1 MRQLPSW
8 FAMLLLLILSF
19 VSADARADCVQPS
32 PYARLSLINPGGY
45 MSDCTMSI
53 TGFTPIYVV
62 AFEAPVGKVR
72 FTLPDPPA
80 GFAIVAEG
88 WNYPHTGSRLTGMEM
103 TVGCSPAGVVTLGT
117 VWVIPTG
124 PVSGGDWRI
133 SPGCE
138 VEDCDGNL
146 EPAVSLPTTINNF
159 SNNCFQDCMG
169 GAPYDLFPLMGATGV
184 PTNVRLTWHGG
195 WNFPNTT
202 CSIRIG
208 TDPGCSDA
216 QTVNVPCDGDHGITL
231 DFLEPGTTYYWQ
243 ASWFTIPDSCYNTG
257 GTSIIFSFTT
267 TGPLAVEATTWGKVK
282 SMYRE

>member
-8 FAMLLLLILSF
+8 FAMLLVLSF
-19 VSADARADCVQPS
+19 VSADSRADCLQPT
-32 PYARLSLINPGGY
+32 PYARLSLVNTGQFMY
-45 MSDCTMSI
+45 DCSMSI
-53 TGFTPIYVV
+53 NGFTLIYVV

-80 GFAIVAEG
+80 GFSVIGESWA
-88 WNYPHTGSRLTGMEM
+88 YPHTGSRLTGMEM
-103 TVGCSPAGVVTLGT
+103 TVGCLAGGVTLGT
-117 VWVIPTG
+117 LYVITTG

-133 SPGCE
+133 SSGCE

-146 EPAVSLPTTINNF
+146 QPAVSLPTAINNVY
-159 SNNCFQDCMG
+159 SNCFQDCMG
-169 GAPYDLFPLMGATGV
+169 GAPYGLFPPMGATNV
-184 PTNVRLTWHGG
+184 PTGVRLTWHGG
-195 WNFPNTT
+195 WNYQNTT

-257 GTSIIFSFTT
+257 GNSIIFSFTT
-267 TGPLAVEATTWGKVK
+267 AGPLAVEAATWGKVK

>member
-1 MRQLPSW
+1 MRQLPSLLG
-8 FAMLLLLILSF
+8 MLLLLVLSF
-19 VSADARADCVQPS
+19 VSPDSRADCLQPS
-32 PYARLSLINPGGY
+32 PYARLSLINAGGSTDFCN
-45 MSDCTMSI
+45 MTINGLSQIS
-53 TGFTPIYVV
+53 VV

-72 FTLPDPPA
+72 FALPDPPA
-80 GFAIVAEG
+80 GFSIVGESWA
-88 WNYPHTGSRLTGMEM
+88 YPHTGSRLSGMEM
-103 TVGCSPAGVVTLGT
+103 TLGCSSTGVVTLGT
-117 VWVIPTG
+117 LFVTPTG
-124 PVSGGDWRI
+124 PVSSGDWRI

-138 VEDCDGNL
+138 AEDCDGNL
-146 EPAVSLPTTINNF
+146 QPAVSMPNTINSF
-159 SNNCFQDCMG
+159 DNCFQNCMG
-169 GAPYDLFPLMGATGV
+169 GAPYDLFPPMGETGV
-184 PTNVRLTWHGG
+184 PTNVRLTWYGG

-216 QTVNVPCDGDHGITL
+216 QTVNVPCDGDHGVTL

-267 TGPLAVEATTWGKVK
+267 AGPLAVEAATWGKVK